1 MTTPETH
8 TPTIWYLGSMN
19 DGLFIINQPPRP
31 SNDDV
36 FPDRDGPTVALP
48 VHRLTI
54 KQAQAVCDAHNAIV
68 ACQAAALRGLLACYE
83 EFQASSGNM
92 EEAYY
97 KLAKYAYPQWQAARA
112 ALSPEALTAVNSY
125 SALQARV
132 EELEE
137 ALKEAADKLE
147 GLSHIHD
154 GNPSD
159 VLAGIEPVD
168 YARHMLGEARQMARD
183 AHRDA
188 RAALQG
194 GSNG

>member
-1 MTTPETH
+1 
-8 TPTIWYLGSMN
+8 
-19 DGLFIINQPPRP
+19 
-31 SNDDV
+31 
-36 FPDRDGPTVALP
+36 
-48 VHRLTI
+48 VHGLTI

-112 ALSPEALTAVNSY
+112 AISPDAVTAVNSY

-132 EELEE
+132 AELEDENAKLWE
-137 ALKEAADKLE
+137 ALKSVPRKPGVTCTSHEWDLDDQAQGWSDAFHTSQVRSCRSVGYDK
-147 GLSHIHD
+147 GMQ
-154 GNPSD
+154 
-159 VLAGIEPVD
+159 AGK
-168 YARHMLGEARQMARD
+168 A
-183 AHRDA
+183 A